1 MRYSD
6 KLIEKLFPAS
16 FVWQSE
22 IKIGGIDMRIG
33 SINMMNQLYGT
44 GAAKK
49 PGNVSTSGYTSFQ
62 DQVAFST
69 TGKDLQVAKNALAGV
84 PDVREAKIAD
94 IKSRIDN
101 GTYDVSVDDF
111 ASKLI
116 SAYQSQVF

>member
-1 MRYSD
+1 
-6 KLIEKLFPAS
+6 
-16 FVWQSE
+16 
-22 IKIGGIDMRIG
+22 MRIG

-69 TGKDLQVAKNALAGV
+69 TGKDMQVAKNALAGV